1 MINKSYY
8 FQNSKKNKQP
18 VKKNLINIAFKQT
31 SFLPYSVQI
40 KNNSYTNIII
50 NNEINLKESLNYMFK
65 RANKIYD
72 DYYYCNPTDINL
84 DNEQLTNRTKII
96 NLIKDFIDENL
107 NYKKCNKDVILCEI
121 IYIFD
126 LLIINNKKC
135 KNKTSFEKL
144 GLGALILILKFNK
157 LQENALIKKYK
168 SIFTE
173 RYMTL
178 DEINKIEVLALKMIN
193 YDIWQPNHIY
203 YIELLYKNIFSL
215 TNGQEQKNENIYK
228 QILSIIKYIM
238 IFSNNYI
245 KYHPFY
251 FSTFIIK
258 FCFEKN
264 KIEEFQRKFLKFFEI
279 NMREYRALYENF
291 IKYFQSQIN
300 IANSLS
306 KTKYEIKPEKHLNKS
321 LVYYRASNAIKNND
335 NNKKNFT
342 SMTAYNGFGLRKKK
356 EINENNNEDKIKL
369 GPSKLLM
376 NYNGNI
382 YYKKFMQN
390 YIADNLSNSININT
404 RNNLK
409 KKNLNKS
416 CKNIG
421 IAEINKKNNNI
432 SLDSPKNCGISIN
445 YRLHKNLRNNIN
457 DNINIKN
464 IASLNYHN
472 KKEQEENYNYKFDKV
487 NATIET
493 SSINKKIMEKE
504 NNNIIQK
511 EEIKNLN
518 SELAQPKIIY
528 KTRGDSIRKIYKR
541 KNKEKNIDEN
551 IKNIKNEN
559 NVNLNDNY
567 GKKEIRTIIK
577 EDTLNKKKNYCCKLN
592 INQTIDNNE
601 IKKKSFCDENI
612 RKNNND
618 DSIYKC
624 GRNTINHIESYLK
637 NNKEFDVKKNNELR
651 RVRRLNIRNFYKNK
665 NAII

>member
-1 MINKSYY
+1 MINKSFY
-8 FQNSKKNKQP
+8 FQNSKKNNQP

-31 SFLPYSVQI
+31 SFLPYSLQI
-40 KNNSYTNIII
+40 KNNSYSNIII

-65 RANKIYD
+65 RTNKIYD
-72 DYYYCNPTDINL
+72 DYYYYNPTDINL

-135 KNKTSFEKL
+135 KNKTSFENL
-144 GLGALILILKFNK
+144 GLGALILILKFYK

-193 YDIWQPNHIY
+193 YDIGQPNHIY

-215 TNGQEQKNENIYK
+215 ANCQVQKNESIYK
-228 QILSIIKYIM
+228 QILSIINYIM

-264 KIEEFQRKFLKFFEI
+264 KIEEFQRKFLNFFEI
-279 NMREYRALYENF
+279 NMREYRTLYENF

-306 KTKYEIKPEKHLNKS
+306 KEKYEIKPEKHLNKS
-321 LVYYRASNAIKNND
+321 LVYYRASNTIINND

-342 SMTAYNGFGLRKKK
+342 SMTVYNGFGLRKKK
-356 EINENNNEDKIKL
+356 KINEISDEDKNKL

-376 NYNGNI
+376 NYDGNI

-472 KKEQEENYNYKFDKV
+472 KKEQEGNYK
-487 NATIET
+487 
-493 SSINKKIMEKE
+493 
-504 NNNIIQK
+504 
-511 EEIKNLN
+511 L
-518 SELAQPKIIY
+518 
-528 KTRGDSIRKIYKR
+528 
-541 KNKEKNIDEN
+541 
-551 IKNIKNEN
+551 
-559 NVNLNDNY
+559 
-567 GKKEIRTIIK
+567 
-577 EDTLNKKKNYCCKLN
+577 
-592 INQTIDNNE
+592 
-601 IKKKSFCDENI
+601 
-612 RKNNND
+612 
-618 DSIYKC
+618 
-624 GRNTINHIESYLK
+624 
-637 NNKEFDVKKNNELR
+637 
-651 RVRRLNIRNFYKNK
+651 
-665 NAII
+665 